1 MMNRRSFLKWT
12 GSVAAAGM
20 LANVPSAAQQDKRP
34 NIIFILAND
43 YGIGGVGCYGSD
55 KYKTPNLDALA
66 QTGIRFESCYAM
78 PLCAPT
84 RAACMTGR
92 YGFRT
97 GVTGN
102 STGAKAHPDKE
113 VCIAKVLK
121 EAGYATAVAG
131 KWRQL
136 SYFTTKEDG
145 QRWGFDEFLIW
156 GVGTKGERYWD
167 PAYNHNGRM
176 LSKVEGKYGPDLL
189 HEFVVDFI
197 RRHRDGPF
205 FVYYPMPLIHAPI
218 LRTPDSPPGSANLYA
233 DNIAYMDKL
242 VGKLVAELDGM
253 GLREKTLIVFVGDNG
268 CTPQASGAKG
278 DRSGGTLQ
286 GRAIK
291 GAKGAMTE
299 GGSRVPLIVN
309 WKGTTPAGQVS
320 KNLVDVSDFYP
331 TFADLAGAQ
340 LPAGVKIDGHSLAPQ
355 VTGRRGKP
363 REWVFVM
370 LDQKWY
376 IRDARWKLDDKGQL
390 FDMKDAPFQ
399 EVLIQ
404 ADNADGKA
412 ARAKLQ
418 AVLDELRPQDAI
430 APPQTKQKQKKAK
443 KKAGKKKKG

>member
-1 MMNRRSFLKWT
+1 
-12 GSVAAAGM
+12 
-20 LANVPSAAQQDKRP
+20 
-34 NIIFILAND
+34 
-43 YGIGGVGCYGSD
+43 
-55 KYKTPNLDALA
+55 
-66 QTGIRFESCYAM
+66 
-78 PLCAPT
+78 
-84 RAACMTGR
+84 
-92 YGFRT
+92 
-97 GVTGN
+97 
-102 STGAKAHPDKE
+102 
-113 VCIAKVLK
+113 
-121 EAGYATAVAG
+121 
-131 KWRQL
+131 
-136 SYFTTKEDG
+136 
-145 QRWGFDEFLIW
+145 
-156 GVGTKGERYWD
+156 
-167 PAYNHNGRM
+167 
-176 LSKVEGKYGPDLL
+176 
-189 HEFVVDFI
+189 
-197 RRHRDGPF
+197 
-205 FVYYPMPLIHAPI
+205 
-218 LRTPDSPPGSANLYA
+218 
-233 DNIAYMDKL
+233 
-242 VGKLVAELDGM
+242 
-253 GLREKTLIVFVGDNG
+253 
-268 CTPQASGAKG
+268 
-278 DRSGGTLQ
+278 
-286 GRAIK
+286 
-291 GAKGAMTE
+291 MTE